1 MIRKGSIEIKP
12 KQFKQ
17 ETQSGQTKLNDTPLL
32 IDLNCSVVKEKK
44 NNNQIGLT
52 NCKRS
57 LS

>member
-32 IDLNCSVVKEKK
+32 IDLNCSVGRRRITTKLV
-44 NNNQIGLT
+44 
-52 NCKRS
+52 
-57 LS
+57 